1 MTPPA
6 PLTPEAPSPAQSAA
20 DTAVSD
26 VATVAMISLGCP
38 KNLVDSEKM
47 LGLLAESGVAPV
59 PPDELDTAGA
69 DAVVINTC
77 GFLEASKEESLGE
90 IKRSLDLKKQGKVG
104 RVVVAGC
111 LVQRQRA
118 KLLEWA
124 PGIDALIGVY
134 DRERVIDAVTPKAEP
149 VERDQRG
156 DPVALPVY
164 SSLSRS
170 PADALRKSGVDGPA
184 PPGYFE
190 SDAARLRLTPRHYA
204 YLRLGEGCN
213 QACAF
218 CTIPSIRGRLRSK
231 PIDQLE
237 AEARELMTD
246 GAAELLIIGQDTT
259 SYGSDLPGAPYDLT
273 HAIERLDAVAAEFGG
288 AWLRLMYAY
297 PSCFEDR
304 MIDALAGARNVTPY
318 LDMPLQHIDDTV
330 LDRMRRK
337 TARSLIETLL
347 DKLHTR
353 IPNLAMRTTFISGFP
368 GETEAQHQSLVQF
381 IRDQR
386 FENVGVFPYSP
397 EPGTPAAKMHK
408 QDAIPD
414 DVIQRRIGELMTAQ
428 QEVVFARNRQRAEE
442 SETIAVVIDS
452 VAESQ
457 GQAAADVKLGLTPGA
472 KHAYLG
478 RSYRQAPEID
488 GVTRVLSRN
497 PLSPGERV
505 RCQTVAFDG
514 YDLIAR
520 PADDAQR
527 RLSLPLA

>member
-1 MTPPA
+1 MTPPST
-6 PLTPEAPSPAQSAA
+6 PTPEAPARPTIDGSEV
-20 DTAVSD
+20 T
-26 VATVAMISLGCP
+26 TVAMISLGCP

-47 LGLLAESGVAPV
+47 LGLLAESGVSPV
-59 PPDELDTAGA
+59 PPDELDHAGA

-90 IKRSLDLKKQGKVG
+90 VRRAVDLKNAGKVG

-124 PGIDALIGVY
+124 PGIDAMIGVY
-134 DRERVIDAVTPKAEP
+134 DRERVIDAVTPRAQP

-170 PADALRKSGVDGPA
+170 PADALRKSGVTGPA
-184 PPGYFE
+184 PAGYFE
-190 SDAARLRLTPRHYA
+190 SDSARLRLTPRHYA

-231 PIDQLE
+231 PIEQVE
-237 AEARELMTD
+237 AEARELLSD
-246 GAAELLIIGQDTT
+246 GASELLLIGQDTT

-304 MIDALAGARNVTPY
+304 MIDALAAAKNITPY

-347 DKLHTR
+347 DKLRTR
-353 IPNLAMRTTFISGFP
+353 IPGLSMRTTFISGFP

-381 IRDQR
+381 IRDQA

-408 QDAIPD
+408 QDAVAESVVRQRID
-414 DVIQRRIGELMTAQ
+414 DLMTAQ
-428 QEVVFARNRQRAEE
+428 QEVVFARNRERAQEH
-442 SETIAVVIDS
+442 ETIDIAIDS
-452 VAESQ
+452 PAPPE
-457 GQAAADVKLGLTPGA
+457 QATGDLQLGLTPGA
-472 KHAYLG
+472 KHAYVG

-505 RCQTVAFDG
+505 RCQTVGFDG

-520 PADDAQR
+520 PVDDAHR
-527 RLSLPLA
+527 RTSLPLA